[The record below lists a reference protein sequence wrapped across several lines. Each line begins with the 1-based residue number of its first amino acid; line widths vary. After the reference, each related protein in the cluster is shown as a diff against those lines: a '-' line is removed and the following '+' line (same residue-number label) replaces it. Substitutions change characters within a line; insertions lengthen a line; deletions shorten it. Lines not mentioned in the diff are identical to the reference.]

1 MSLAL
6 CTAMPTVAFAEM
18 EQTTMTE
25 SDTEENENPE
35 NGKDS
40 ASAEDHES
48 GEDVENGEGS
58 GNEGDFE
65 NAESPE
71 EYEMLVDL
79 IVSMV
84 SEEDFGENTEPMKT
98 KIKEKALA
106 VSSTPELLSALLGDY
121 GNEVEALNPETEALI
136 NVFCTA
142 CATPDFYLE
151 TLKVYYKMIAIN
163 LADVESVEKI
173 DTLETV
179 EVLREYIKTTFP
191 EDKGEDSE
199 SPEVPENP
207 DPTETPEN
215 PDTGDEEALKTAIEA
230 AIAQI
235 KAMDYSNLTG
245 GRKTEF
251 EQYLMTKEA
260 ELLSCKNVEAVNKI
274 LDDVKSKWD
283 ELSDKEALEKERKK
297 AFDTL
302 EQYWNTLSF
311 EVPELKTY
319 AEDVYNT
326 AKKMLEKAEDS
337 DSIHKIC
344 NEALKDLANIS
355 NGNEE
360 TVKRLKEEIQK
371 KMDADKSSILADS
384 QIKEDI
390 YGILKKE
397 LDNAQT
403 VEAVITVKT
412 ISGKVFSDLKSALD
426 EKSASAA
433 AAVIVDLKAVATEE
447 TDNGL
452 FDYLASKIM
461 ENKENA
467 VSYIEEA
474 VYSIQTPGDG
484 TYKEHIAEK
493 IDSAAEKFS
502 GMATA
507 EEADKLKALF
517 LDKLEAAQTRKD
529 MYICG
534 ETALKEFKELESQDS
549 LYEKKAAAEKELDSL
564 KENIGDKL
572 LLEKVEEIIETAK
585 NELKSVDTEEKIQK
599 VVAEA
604 RKQVDALKEENEAQ
618 KDFED
623 KKNAMK
629 EKLDALIS
637 TNDKD
642 LRDIL
647 SGIINAAKTDVD
659 LCKDETALNEIYKK
673 AVQDVKT
680 ATEDYTKDKAL
691 AAKKTAYIEK
701 LSQLLNG
708 DVNAECQSI
717 IANAKNSI
725 MNAESADEITQIYK
739 EAMSAFKEANLSGLR
754 KKYQERLD
762 TLYDSVSWTAE
773 NQAKADEIISRA
785 KDNINSASSEE
796 VMKQIY
802 TQAEEAIHS
811 LSFEKNN
818 LDDIKKAAI
827 QELVNTATVDN
838 ANTQKVIATYSN
850 KIQSAT
856 TEEQVQAYLEEGKSL
871 LQKLNAVG
879 ENPTTEEEAKKQA
892 ELLAAEAKEKGTD
905 QVNTV
910 KTGDENGW
918 KIAKNVGI
926 CLIGFGAIGYFIY
939 LQIKKRKK

>member
-6 CTAMPTVAFAEM
+6 CTAMPTIAFAEM

-25 SDTEENENPE
+25 TDTEENENPE
-35 NGKDS
+35 NGEDS

-58 GNEGDFE
+58 GNEEDFE

-106 VSSTPELLSALLGDY
+106 VSSTPELLSALLEDY

-142 CATPDFYLE
+142 CATPDSYLE
-151 TLKVYYKMIAIN
+151 TLKTYYKMIAIN

-173 DTLETV
+173 DTAETV
-179 EVLREYIKTTFP
+179 EALREYVKATFP
-191 EDKGEDSE
+191 EDKDPGL
-199 SPEVPENP
+199 PENP

-215 PDTGDEEALKTAIEA
+215 PDTGDEEALKTAIESA
-230 AIAQI
+230 VAQI
-235 KAMDYSNLTG
+235 KSMDYSNLTG
-245 GRKTEF
+245 ERKTEF
-251 EQYLMTKEA
+251 EQYLMTKEV
-260 ELLSCKNVEAVNKI
+260 ELLSCKNVESINKI
-274 LDDVKSKWD
+274 LENVKSKRN
-283 ELSDKEALEKERKK
+283 ELDDKEELEKERKK

-302 EQYWNTLSF
+302 EQYWDTLSF

-319 AEDVYNT
+319 AEELYDT

-344 NEALKDLANIS
+344 NEALKELADIS

-360 TVKRLKEEIQK
+360 TVKRLKEEVQK
-371 KMDADKSSILADS
+371 KMDADKSSILSDS

-390 YGILKKE
+390 YGILKEE
-397 LDNAQT
+397 LDDAHT
-403 VEAVITVKT
+403 VESVIAVKT

-426 EKSASAA
+426 EESASAA
-433 AAVIVDLKAVATEE
+433 AAVISDLKAIATEE

-452 FDYLASKIM
+452 FDYLVSKAA
-461 ENKENA
+461 ENKEGA

-474 VYSIQTPGDG
+474 VYSIQTSGDG
-484 TYKEHIAEK
+484 TYKGHIAEK
-493 IDSAAEKFS
+493 IRSEAEKFS
-502 GMATA
+502 GMAIA
-507 EEADKLKALF
+507 EEADKLKTLF
-517 LDKLEAAQTRKD
+517 LDKLEAAHSRKD

-549 LYEKKAAAEKELDSL
+549 LFEKKAVAEKELDSL
-564 KENIGDKL
+564 KENIEDKL
-572 LLEKVEEIIETAK
+572 LLEKVEEIIEAAK

-599 VVAEA
+599 VVTEA
-604 RKQVDALKEENEAQ
+604 RKKVDVLKEESEAQ

-623 KKNAMK
+623 KKNTMK

-642 LRDIL
+642 LREIL

-659 LCKDETALNEIYKK
+659 FCKDETALNEIYKK

-773 NQAKADEIISRA
+773 NQAEADEIISRA

-796 VMKQIY
+796 VMNQIY

-811 LSFEKNN
+811 LSSEKNN
-818 LDDIKKAAI
+818 LDAIKKAAI

-856 TEEQVQAYLEEGKSL
+856 TEEQIQAYLEEGKSL
-871 LQKLNAVG
+871 LQKLNEVG
-879 ENPTTEEEAKKQA
+879 ENPSSEEEKKQA

-910 KTGDENGW
+910 KTGDENVW
-918 KIAKNVGI
+918 KIVKNVGI

>member
-1 MSLAL
+1 M
-6 CTAMPTVAFAEM
+6 
-18 EQTTMTE
+18 
-25 SDTEENENPE
+25 
-35 NGKDS
+35 
-40 ASAEDHES
+40 
-48 GEDVENGEGS
+48 
-58 GNEGDFE
+58 
-65 NAESPE
+65 
-71 EYEMLVDL
+71 
-79 IVSMV
+79 
-84 SEEDFGENTEPMKT
+84 
-98 KIKEKALA
+98 
-106 VSSTPELLSALLGDY
+106 
-121 GNEVEALNPETEALI
+121 
-136 NVFCTA
+136 
-142 CATPDFYLE
+142 
-151 TLKVYYKMIAIN
+151 
-163 LADVESVEKI
+163 
-173 DTLETV
+173 
-179 EVLREYIKTTFP
+179 
-191 EDKGEDSE
+191 
-199 SPEVPENP
+199 
-207 DPTETPEN
+207 
-215 PDTGDEEALKTAIEA
+215 
-230 AIAQI
+230 
-235 KAMDYSNLTG
+235 
-245 GRKTEF
+245 
-251 EQYLMTKEA
+251 
-260 ELLSCKNVEAVNKI
+260 
-274 LDDVKSKWD
+274 
-283 ELSDKEALEKERKK
+283 
-297 AFDTL
+297 
-302 EQYWNTLSF
+302 
-311 EVPELKTY
+311 
-319 AEDVYNT
+319 
-326 AKKMLEKAEDS
+326 
-337 DSIHKIC
+337 
-344 NEALKDLANIS
+344 
-355 NGNEE
+355 
-360 TVKRLKEEIQK
+360 KRLKEEVQK
-371 KMDADKSSILADS
+371 KMDADKSSILSDS

-390 YGILKKE
+390 YGILKEE
-397 LDNAQT
+397 LDDAHT
-403 VEAVITVKT
+403 VESVITIKT
-412 ISGKVFSDLKSALD
+412 ISGKVFSDLKRALD
-426 EKSASAA
+426 EESASAA
-433 AAVIVDLKAVATEE
+433 AAVISDLKALATEE

-452 FDYLASKIM
+452 FDYLVSKAT
-461 ENKENA
+461 ENKEGA

-474 VYSIQTPGDG
+474 VYSIQTSGDG
-484 TYKEHIAEK
+484 TYKGHIAEK
-493 IDSAAEKFS
+493 IRSEAEKFS
-502 GMATA
+502 GMAIA
-507 EEADKLKALF
+507 EEADKLKTLF
-517 LDKLEAAQTRKD
+517 LDKLEAAHSRKD

-549 LYEKKAAAEKELDSL
+549 LFEKKAVAEKELDSL
-564 KENIGDKL
+564 KENIEDKL
-572 LLEKVEEIIETAK
+572 LLEKVEEIIEAAK

-604 RKQVDALKEENEAQ
+604 RKKVDALKEESEAQ

-623 KKNAMK
+623 KKNTMK

-642 LRDIL
+642 LREIL

-659 LCKDETALNEIYKK
+659 FCKDETALNEIYKK

-725 MNAESADEITQIYK
+725 MNAGSADEITQIYK

-796 VMKQIY
+796 VMNQIY

-811 LSFEKNN
+811 LSAEKNN
-818 LDDIKKAAI
+818 LDDIKKEAI

-856 TEEQVQAYLEEGKSL
+856 TEEQIQAYLEEGKSL
-871 LQKLNAVG
+871 LQKLNEVG
-879 ENPTTEEEAKKQA
+879 ENPSSEEEKKQA

-918 KIAKNVGI
+918 KIVKNVGI

>member
-1 MSLAL
+1 MKKKYVSSLLMSLAL
-6 CTAMPTVAFAEM
+6 CTAMPTVAFAET
-18 EQTTMTE
+18 EQTAIAETSVEETGT
-25 SDTEENENPE
+25 DENETTGN
-35 NGKDS
+35 
-40 ASAEDHES
+40 
-48 GEDVENGEGS
+48 GEDS
-58 GNEGDFE
+58 GNEGDSE
-65 NAESPE
+65 NTESPE

-79 IVSMV
+79 IVNMV
-84 SEEDFGENTEPMKT
+84 SEEDFRENTEPMKT

-106 VSSTPELLSALLGDY
+106 FSSTPELLSGLLEDY
-121 GNEVEALNPETEALI
+121 RNELEGLNPETEALI

-142 CATPDFYLE
+142 CTTPDSYLE
-151 TLKVYYKMIAIN
+151 TLKEYYKMIAIN

-173 DTLETV
+173 DTAETV
-179 EVLREYIKTTFP
+179 EVLREYVKTTFP
-191 EDKGEDSE
+191 EDKDPGLSE
-199 SPEVPENP
+199 NPDPTEVPENP
-207 DPTETPEN
+207 DI
-215 PDTGDEEALKTAIEA
+215 GDEEALKTAIESA
-230 AIAQI
+230 VAQI
-235 KAMDYSNLTG
+235 KSMDYSNFTG
-245 GRKTEF
+245 ERKTEF
-251 EQYLMTKEA
+251 EQYLMTKEV
-260 ELLSCKNVEAVNKI
+260 ELLSCKNVESINNI
-274 LDDVKSKWD
+274 LEDIKSKWN
-283 ELSDKEALEKERKK
+283 ELNDKEELEKERKK

-302 EQYWNTLSF
+302 EQYWDTLSF

-319 AEDVYNT
+319 AEELYDT
-326 AKKMLEKAEDS
+326 AKKMLEKAENS

-344 NEALKDLANIS
+344 NEALKELADIS

-360 TVKRLKEEIQK
+360 TVKRLKEEVQK
-371 KMDADKSSILADS
+371 KMDADKSSILSDS

-390 YGILKKE
+390 YGILKEE
-397 LDNAQT
+397 LDDAHT
-403 VEAVITVKT
+403 VESVIAVKT

-426 EKSASAA
+426 EESASAV
-433 AAVIVDLKAVATEE
+433 AAVISDLKAIATEE

-452 FDYLASKIM
+452 FDYLVSKAT
-461 ENKENA
+461 ENKEGT

-474 VYSIQTPGDG
+474 VYSIQTSGDG
-484 TYKEHIAEK
+484 TYKGHIAEK
-493 IDSAAEKFS
+493 IRSEAEKFS
-502 GMATA
+502 GMAIA
-507 EEADKLKALF
+507 EEADKLKTLF
-517 LDKLEAAQTRKD
+517 LDKLEAAHSRKD

-549 LYEKKAAAEKELDSL
+549 LFEKKVVAEKELNSL
-564 KENIGDKL
+564 KKNIENKL
-572 LLEKVEEIIETAK
+572 LLEKVEEIIEAAK

-604 RKQVDALKEENEAQ
+604 RKKVDALKEESEAQ
-618 KDFED
+618 KDFGE

-637 TNDKD
+637 KNDKD
-642 LRDIL
+642 LREIL

-659 LCKDETALNEIYKK
+659 FCKDETALNEIYKK

-680 ATEDYTKDKAL
+680 ATEEYTKDKTL

-708 DVNAECQSI
+708 NVNSECQSI

-773 NQAKADEIISRA
+773 NQAKADEIILRA

-796 VMKQIY
+796 VMNQIY

-811 LSFEKNN
+811 LSSEKNN
-818 LDDIKKAAI
+818 FDDIKKAAI

-856 TEEQVQAYLEEGKSL
+856 TEEQIQAYLEEGKSL
-871 LQKLNAVG
+871 LQKLNKVS
-879 ENPTTEEEAKKQA
+879 EDPSSEEEKKQA

-926 CLIGFGAIGYFIY
+926 CLIGFGTIGYFIY